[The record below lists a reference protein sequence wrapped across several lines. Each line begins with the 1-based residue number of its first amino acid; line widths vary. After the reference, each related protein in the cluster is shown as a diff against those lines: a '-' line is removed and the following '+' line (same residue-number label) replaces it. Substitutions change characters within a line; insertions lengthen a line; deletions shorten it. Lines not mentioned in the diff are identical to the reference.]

1 MAAGRGAGLLRPPMS
16 SGRAT
21 FLELFFD
28 LAFVVALTRV
38 SQRFA
43 ALSDDTGWA
52 LVTGFGRTLLLFLA
66 LCSG

>member
-1 MAAGRGAGLLRPPMS
+1 MS